1 MKKPQFIDIH
11 ILQTVPPSNINRD
24 DTGSPKTAYFGG
36 VKRSRVSSQA
46 WKKAARDL
54 FPDFLDEANLGT
66 RTKYAVRLIAK
77 EATNLDAQ
85 IDEQEALE
93 SAKKSLKA
101 YLKGNNE
108 PKFEDKKIDPYKLK
122 ALLFIS
128 PYEVQELAK
137 CVAGLQ
143 DVSKVKSAVKNKKS
157 QESASK
163 DMVDISLFGRM
174 VATDP
179 SLNVDASVQV
189 AHAIGIGKM
198 NPEFDYFTALDDCSP
213 EDNAGAA
220 MIETTEFT
228 SSTMYRYATI
238 DVLHLCE
245 NLGSAAV
252 ACRGIEAFLKAFVTS
267 MPTGKQ
273 NSFANR
279 TLPGA
284 VVLQLRDTQPVSLV
298 NAFEKPV
305 EASHGKSQIEIGC
318 ERLAKQEEAVDK
330 AFGTTP
336 QKTFVITAS
345 PDAQSL
351 PGAMGVEGACS
362 LDAAIAQI
370 SQACAAYLAENG
382 YQTEEVD

>member
-46 WKKAARDL
+46 WKKATRDL

-77 EATNLDAQ
+77 EATKLDAQ
-85 IDEQEALE
+85 IDEQVALE

-137 CVAGLQ
+137 CAAGLQ
-143 DVSKVKSAVKNKKS
+143 DVSKVKTAVKNKKS
-157 QESASK
+157 QEFASK
-163 DMVDISLFGRM
+163 DTVDISLFGRM

-179 SLNVDASVQV
+179 GLNVDASVQV

-252 ACRGIEAFLKAFVTS
+252 ACRGIEAFLKAFITS

-298 NAFEKPV
+298 NAFERPV
-305 EASHGKSQIEIGC
+305 EAAHGKSQIEIGC

-351 PGAMGVEGACS
+351 PGAMGVEGACG

>member
-1 MKKPQFIDIH
+1 
-11 ILQTVPPSNINRD
+11 
-24 DTGSPKTAYFGG
+24 
-36 VKRSRVSSQA
+36 
-46 WKKAARDL
+46 
-54 FPDFLDEANLGT
+54 
-66 RTKYAVRLIAK
+66 
-77 EATNLDAQ
+77 
-85 IDEQEALE
+85 
-93 SAKKSLKA
+93 
-101 YLKGNNE
+101 
-108 PKFEDKKIDPYKLK
+108 
-122 ALLFIS
+122 
-128 PYEVQELAK
+128 
-137 CVAGLQ
+137 
-143 DVSKVKSAVKNKKS
+143 
-157 QESASK
+157 
-163 DMVDISLFGRM
+163 
-174 VATDP
+174 
-179 SLNVDASVQV
+179 
-189 AHAIGIGKM
+189 
-198 NPEFDYFTALDDCSP
+198 
-213 EDNAGAA
+213 
-220 MIETTEFT
+220 
-228 SSTMYRYATI
+228 
-238 DVLHLCE
+238 
-245 NLGSAAV
+245 
-252 ACRGIEAFLKAFVTS
+252 

-305 EASHGKSQIEIGC
+305 EASHGKSQIVIGC

>member
-1 MKKPQFIDIH
+1 MKKPQFNDIH

-24 DTGSPKTAYFGG
+24 DTGRPKTAYFGG

-46 WKKAARDL
+46 WKKATRDSFSDL
-54 FPDFLDEANLGT
+54 LDEFGLGW
-66 RTKYAVRLIAK
+66 RTKRAASLIA
-77 EATNLDAQ
+77 EAVTAILPDIEDGQAEVAAEKALAATGVKVKGGETGYLLFLSSGQIKALASLAAQ
-85 IDEQEALE
+85 AFEAG
-93 SAKKSLKA
+93 AA
-101 YLKGNNE
+101 V
-108 PKFEDKKIDPYKLK
+108 DKK
-122 ALLFIS
+122 
-128 PYEVQELAK
+128 LAK
-137 CVAGLQ
+137 EILDIKKKPTLNSIDVA
-143 DVSKVKSAVKNKKS
+143 
-157 QESASK
+157 
-163 DMVDISLFGRM
+163 MFGRM
-174 VATDP
+174 VADAP
-179 SLNVDASVQV
+179 DLNVDASVQV

-213 EDNAGAA
+213 EDSAGAA

-252 ACRGIEAFLKAFVTS
+252 ACRGIEAFLKAFITS

-318 ERLAKQEEAVDK
+318 ERLAKQEEAIDK

-351 PGAMGVEGACS
+351 PGAMGVEGACG

>member
-1 MKKPQFIDIH
+1 M
-11 ILQTVPPSNINRD
+11 
-24 DTGSPKTAYFGG
+24 
-36 VKRSRVSSQA
+36 
-46 WKKAARDL
+46 
-54 FPDFLDEANLGT
+54 
-66 RTKYAVRLIAK
+66 
-77 EATNLDAQ
+77 
-85 IDEQEALE
+85 
-93 SAKKSLKA
+93 
-101 YLKGNNE
+101 
-108 PKFEDKKIDPYKLK
+108 
-122 ALLFIS
+122 
-128 PYEVQELAK
+128 
-137 CVAGLQ
+137 
-143 DVSKVKSAVKNKKS
+143 
-157 QESASK
+157 
-163 DMVDISLFGRM
+163 FGRM
-174 VATDP
+174 VADAP
-179 SLNVDASVQV
+179 DLNVDASVQV

-252 ACRGIEAFLKAFVTS
+252 ACRGIEAFLKAFITS

-318 ERLAKQEEAVDK
+318 ERLAKQEEAV
-330 AFGTTP
+330 
-336 QKTFVITAS
+336 ITAS